1 MLEVSADGVVT
12 GERVESGI
20 TYVDSYGVND
30 LGEGVLRDRRHMSE
44 DGLVLVMVQIDTHDG
59 TLSGTP
65 EVVTRGFAG
74 AEDEAMI
81 SAIRETVVASLRE
94 SAEEHI
100 HEVDVLTKQLHD
112 AVGALINRK
121 TRKRPVILPVVVEV

>member
-1 MLEVSADGVVT
+1 
-12 GERVESGI
+12 
-20 TYVDSYGVND
+20 
-30 LGEGVLRDRRHMSE
+30 
-44 DGLVLVMVQIDTHDG
+44 
-59 TLSGTP
+59 
-65 EVVTRGFAG
+65 
-74 AEDEAMI
+74 MI